1 MSTLTTPPAASG
13 KPAAA
18 REDDPRRTAILAAAR
33 HVCLTRGVA
42 AVRMEEIAAAA
53 HVSKGTLY
61 NHFESKHQLLLEMV
75 VAQFRAGDRI
85 VEAVVSQPRSAADA
99 LERLFDGLARLLD
112 VQTRHAPLLFQAWAV
127 VAHEAELR
135 EPLDTALREMFRAWS
150 AETRSIVEQGQAE
163 GAFRSGADAG
173 ALGDAITGLV
183 SGYLFRATFDPTSAN
198 GEALR
203 RAFHLLVAEK
213 LLPLEA
219 PDGES
224 R

>member
-1 MSTLTTPPAASG
+1 MPTLTAPPDASAT
-13 KPAAA
+13 PAAA
-18 REDDPRRTAILAAAR
+18 HEDDPRRNAILAAAR

-75 VAQFRAGDRI
+75 VSQFRAGDRI
-85 VEAVVSQPRSAADA
+85 VEAVVGQPRSAAAA

-127 VAHEAELR
+127 VAHDPELR
-135 EPLDTALREMFRAWS
+135 EPLDTALREMFRNWS

-163 GAFRSGADAG
+163 GAFRSAADAG

-183 SGYLFRATFDPTSAN
+183 SGYLFRAAFDPTSAN

-219 PDGES
+219 SDGES
-224 R
+224 K